1 MQKLT
6 SNLSLS
12 QKAGWGLADMG
23 IVVFVIVKQLLV
35 LSFLTNYLGVPV
47 GIAGAL
53 TTAVL
58 VFDIITDPLI
68 GYLSDR
74 TETRWGRRVPW
85 MALGALVLVAGMI
98 GLFGVPQGLSQSGI
112 IIWVGTFFGIATIGF
127 TMLAIPYGAT
137 AGEMTQNPKERSAMT
152 GFRMAFASL
161 GILLGGAVI
170 PQLAGGTREGHLT
183 AAIMVSPIIV
193 LAIWGSLWA
202 TRKAPKIMQPSR
214 INIFSTA
221 GLVWENRSFMTLVVL
236 YGVMTLAIAL
246 ITAGLP
252 FAALYL
258 ILDSADTA
266 LSPVAAGLGT
276 LSVMFAAF
284 VLGSILS
291 QAMWVWLSR
300 RFGKTPALVSG
311 LMCYI
316 ALLGIIYLSL
326 PSVNVTMVAGL
337 FLIAGMTNG
346 AYQQIPWAMY
356 PDLMDETRANSG
368 ESIEGAF
375 SAIWLFGQKVA
386 NALAPSLLAVILAF
400 YGWQETD
407 QGVTEQTPEA
417 IGALQY
423 AITLVPAGILCL
435 SVLGLLFV
443 YKAPV
448 HRCAGD

>member
-1 MQKLT
+1 
-6 SNLSLS
+6 
-12 QKAGWGLADMG
+12 MG
-23 IVVFVIVKQLLV
+23 IAVFVIVKQLLV
-35 LSFLTNYLGVPV
+35 LSYLTNYLGIPV

-53 TTAVL
+53 MTAVL

-112 IIWVGTFFGIATIGF
+112 ILWVGTFFGIATIGF
-127 TMLAIPYGAT
+127 TMLAIPYGAS
-137 AGEMTQNPKERSAMT
+137 AGEITRNPKERSAMT
-152 GFRMAFASL
+152 GFRMTFASL

-170 PQLAGGTREGHLT
+170 PQLAGGTREGHLS
-183 AAIMVSPIIV
+183 AAILVSPIIV

-214 INIFSTA
+214 INIFSMA
-221 GLVWENRSFMTLVVL
+221 GLVWGNRSFMTLVVL

-246 ITAGLP
+246 IAAGLP

-258 ILDSADTA
+258 ILDSGDTA
-266 LSPVAAGLGT
+266 LSPVAARLGT
-276 LSVMFAAF
+276 LSLMFAAF

-291 QAMWVWLSR
+291 QAMWVWFSG

-311 LMCYI
+311 VMCYI
-316 ALLGIIYLSL
+316 ALLGVIYLSL

-368 ESIEGAF
+368 EAIEGAF

-423 AITLVPAGILCL
+423 AITLVPASILCL
-435 SVLGLLFV
+435 AVLGLLFF
-443 YKAPV
+443 YKAPL
-448 HRCAGD
+448 HRCAGN

>member
-1 MQKLT
+1 MQNLT
-6 SNLSLS
+6 SSLSLS

-35 LSFLTNYLGVPV
+35 LSYLTNYLSIPV

-85 MALGALVLVAGMI
+85 MALGALVLVAGII

-112 IIWVGTFFGIATIGF
+112 ILWVGIFFGIATIGF
-127 TMLAIPYGAT
+127 TMLAIPYGAS
-137 AGEMTQNPKERSAMT
+137 AGEMTRNPRERSAMT

-170 PQLAGGTREGHLT
+170 PQLAGGTREGHLS
-183 AAIMVSPIIV
+183 AAIVVSPIIV
-193 LAIWGSLWA
+193 FAIWGSLWA

-214 INIFSTA
+214 ISIFSMA
-221 GLVWENRSFMTLVVL
+221 GLVWRNHSFLTLVVL

-258 ILDSADTA
+258 ILDSGDTA

-276 LSVMFAAF
+276 LSLMFSAF

-291 QAMWVWLSR
+291 QAMWVWVSG

-311 LMCYI
+311 LTCYI
-316 ALLGIIYLSL
+316 ALLGSIYLSL
-326 PSVNVTMVAGL
+326 PSSDVTMVAGL

-356 PDLMDETRANSG
+356 PDLMDETRSNSG
-368 ESIEGAF
+368 EAIEGTF
-375 SAIWLFGQKVA
+375 SATWLFGQKVA
-386 NALAPSLLAVILAF
+386 NALAPSLLAVILKV

-407 QGVTEQTPEA
+407 QGVTKQTPEA
-417 IGALQY
+417 IGALQS
-423 AITLVPAGILCL
+423 AITLVPASILCL
-435 SVLGLLFV
+435 AVLGLLFF
-443 YKAPV
+443 YKAPL
-448 HRCAGD
+448 HRCAGN

>member
-1 MQKLT
+1 MQHLT

-35 LSFLTNYLGVPV
+35 LSFLTNYLGIPV
-47 GIAGAL
+47 GIAGVV
-53 TTAVL
+53 TTTVL

-68 GYLSDR
+68 GYFSDR

-85 MALGALVLVAGMI
+85 MASGALVLVVGMI

-112 IIWVGTFFGIATIGF
+112 VLWVGTFFGIATIGF

-170 PQLAGGTREGHLT
+170 PQLAGGTREGHLS

-193 LAIWGSLWA
+193 FAIWGSLWT
-202 TRKAPKIMQPSR
+202 TRKAPKIMHPSR
-214 INIFSTA
+214 INIFSMA
-221 GLVWENRSFMTLVVL
+221 GLVWGNRSFISLVVL

-258 ILDSADTA
+258 ILDSGDTA
-266 LSPVAAGLGT
+266 LSPIAAGLGT
-276 LSVMFAAF
+276 LSLMFAAF

-291 QAMWVWLSR
+291 QAIWVWVSG
-300 RFGKTPALVSG
+300 RFGKTPALVGG

-316 ALLGIIYLSL
+316 VLLGVIYLSL
-326 PSVNVTMVAGL
+326 PSLNVTMVAGL
-337 FLIAGMTNG
+337 FLIAGITNG

-356 PDLMDETRANSG
+356 PDLMDETRASSG
-368 ESIEGAF
+368 EAIEGAF

-386 NALAPSLLAVILAF
+386 NALAPSLLAFILAV

-407 QGVTEQTPEA
+407 QGVTKQTPEA
-417 IGALQY
+417 IGALQN

-435 SVLGLLFV
+435 AVLGLLFV

-448 HRCAGD
+448 HSRARD

>member
-1 MQKLT
+1 MT

-35 LSFLTNYLGVPV
+35 FSFLTNYLGIPV
-47 GIAGAL
+47 GISGAL

-85 MALGALVLVAGMI
+85 MASGSLVLVVGMI
-98 GLFGVPQGLSQSGI
+98 GLFGVPQDLGQSGI
-112 IIWVGTFFGIATIGF
+112 ILWVGAFFGIATIGF
-127 TMLAIPYGAT
+127 TMLAIPYGAS
-137 AGEMTQNPKERSAMT
+137 AGEMTQNPKERSVMT

-170 PQLAGGTREGHLT
+170 PQLAGGTRGGHLS
-183 AAIMVSPIIV
+183 AVIMISPIIV
-193 LAIWGSLWA
+193 LAIWGSLWV

-214 INIFSTA
+214 INIFSVA
-221 GLVWENRSFMTLVVL
+221 GLVWGNSPFMTLVVL

-258 ILDSADTA
+258 ILDSGDTA
-266 LSPVAAGLGT
+266 LSPMAAGLGT
-276 LSVMFAAF
+276 LSLMFAAF

-291 QAMWVWLSR
+291 QAIWVWVSGQL
-300 RFGKTPALVSG
+300 GKTLALISG

-316 ALLGIIYLSL
+316 VLLGVIYLSL
-326 PSVNVTMVAGL
+326 PSLNVTMIAGL

-368 ESIEGAF
+368 EAIEGAF

-386 NALAPSLLAVILAF
+386 NALAPSLLAVILAV

-407 QGVTEQTPEA
+407 QGVTQQTPEA
-417 IGALQY
+417 IGALRY

-435 SVLGLLFV
+435 AVLGLLFA

-448 HRCAGD
+448 HCRAGA

>member
-1 MQKLT
+1 MQST
-6 SNLSLS
+6 SSNLSLL
-12 QKAGWGLADMG
+12 QKASWGLADMG

-35 LSFLTNYLGVPV
+35 LSFLTNYLGIPV

-74 TETRWGRRVPW
+74 TQSRWGRRAPW

-98 GLFGVPQGLSQSGI
+98 GLFGVPQGLSQTGI
-112 IIWVGTFFGIATIGF
+112 IFWVGTFFMVSTIGF
-127 TMLAIPYGAT
+127 TMLAIPYGAS
-137 AGEMTQNPKERSAMT
+137 AGEMTQSPKERSAMT

-170 PQLAGGTREGHLT
+170 PQLAGGTREGHLS
-183 AAIMVSPIIV
+183 AAIIVSPIIV

-202 TRKAPKIMQPSR
+202 TRKAPKIMQPSQ
-214 INIFSTA
+214 ISIWSVA
-221 GLVWENRSFMTLVVL
+221 GLVWGNRSFMTLVVL

-258 ILDSADTA
+258 ILDSGDTA
-266 LSPVAAGLGT
+266 LSSMAAGLGI
-276 LSVMFAAF
+276 LSLMFAAF

-291 QAMWVWLSR
+291 QAIWVWVSG
-300 RFGKTPALVSG
+300 RFGKTPALVGG
-311 LMCYI
+311 LLCYI
-316 ALLGIIYLSL
+316 VLLGVIYLSL
-326 PSVNVTMVAGL
+326 PSFDVTLVAGL

-356 PDLMDETRANSG
+356 PDLMDETRASSG
-368 ESIEGAF
+368 EAIEGAF

-386 NALAPSLLAVILAF
+386 NALAPSLLAVILAV
-400 YGWQETD
+400 YGWKETD
-407 QGVTEQTPEA
+407 QGRTEQTPEA
-417 IGALQY
+417 IGALHY

-435 SVLGLLFV
+435 AVIGLIFV

-448 HRCAGD
+448 HRRAGY

>member
-1 MQKLT
+1 MQHLT

-23 IVVFVIVKQLLV
+23 IAVFVIVKQLLV
-35 LSFLTNYLGVPV
+35 LSFLTNYLGIPV
-47 GIAGAL
+47 GIAGVV
-53 TTAVL
+53 TTTVL

-68 GYLSDR
+68 GYFSDR

-85 MALGALVLVAGMI
+85 MASGALVLVVGMI
-98 GLFGVPQGLSQSGI
+98 GLFGVPQGLSQSGTLL
-112 IIWVGTFFGIATIGF
+112 WVGTFFGIATIGF

-170 PQLAGGTREGHLT
+170 PQLAGGTREGHLS

-193 LAIWGSLWA
+193 FAIWGSLWT
-202 TRKAPKIMQPSR
+202 TRKAPKIMHPSR
-214 INIFSTA
+214 INIFYMA
-221 GLVWENRSFMTLVVL
+221 GLVWGNRSFISLVVL

-258 ILDSADTA
+258 ILDSGDTA
-266 LSPVAAGLGT
+266 LSPIAATLGT
-276 LSVMFAAF
+276 LSLMFAAF

-291 QAMWVWLSR
+291 QAIWVWVSG
-300 RFGKTPALVSG
+300 RFGKTPALVGG

-316 ALLGIIYLSL
+316 VLLGVIYLSL
-326 PSVNVTMVAGL
+326 PSLNVTMVAGL
-337 FLIAGMTNG
+337 FLIAGITNG

-356 PDLMDETRANSG
+356 PDLMDETRASSG
-368 ESIEGAF
+368 EAIEGAF

-386 NALAPSLLAVILAF
+386 NALAPSLLAFILAV

-407 QGVTEQTPEA
+407 QGVTKQTPEA
-417 IGALQY
+417 IGALQN

-435 SVLGLLFV
+435 AVLGLLFV

-448 HRCAGD
+448 HSRARD

>member
-1 MQKLT
+1 MQNLT
-6 SNLSLS
+6 SNLSLA

-35 LSFLTNYLGVPV
+35 LSFLTNYLGIPV

-58 VFDIITDPLI
+58 VFDILTDPLI

-98 GLFGVPQGLSQSGI
+98 GLFGVPQSLSQSGI
-112 IIWVGTFFGIATIGF
+112 ILWVGTFFAIATIGF
-127 TMLAIPYGAT
+127 TMLAIPYGASV
-137 AGEMTQNPKERSAMT
+137 GEMTRNPKERSSMT

-170 PQLAGGTREGHLT
+170 PQLSGGTREGHLS
-183 AAIMVSPIIV
+183 AAIIVSPIIV

-214 INIFSTA
+214 INIFSMA
-221 GLVWENRSFMTLVVL
+221 RLVWGNRSFMTLVVL

-258 ILDSADTA
+258 ILDSGDTV
-266 LSPVAAGLGT
+266 LSPLAAGLGT
-276 LSVMFAAF
+276 LSLMFAAF

-291 QAMWVWLSR
+291 QAIWVWVSGK
-300 RFGKTPALVSG
+300 FGKTPAIVSG

-337 FLIAGMTNG
+337 FLIAGITNG

-368 ESIEGAF
+368 EAIEGAF

-386 NALAPSLLAVILAF
+386 NALAPSLLAVILAV
-400 YGWQETD
+400 YGWKETD

-417 IGALQY
+417 IIALQY

-435 SVLGLLFV
+435 AVLGLLFA
-443 YKAPV
+443 YQAPA
-448 HRCAGD
+448 HSCAGD